1 MSFEEQLNEI
11 KQDISK
17 DLSDGVSTYKENYDT
32 AKGATKPT
40 QADLIF
46 AIIHIN
52 KSIVNAFLNE
62 GEIIN
67 IIPEFERLLVLATYY
82 DKLTH
87 DKKDD
92 LNNKEALLDFSQ
104 DLLNHIVQLLI
115 EKNHDYGSSYYKVA
129 KALGPG
135 TSFSVRFLDKGNRL
149 EQFEALY
156 RNGLDLEVKDESV
169 SDTIRDLL
177 GYYLLYMITVR
188 TMKRG

>member
-1 MSFEEQLNEI
+1 MNFEEQLNTLKDE
-11 KQDISK
+11 ISK
-17 DLSDGVSTYKENYDT
+17 ELSNDIPTYKENYDT
-32 AKGATKPT
+32 AKGAVKPT

-52 KSIVNAFLNE
+52 KGTVNAFQNE
-62 GEIIN
+62 SEVIN
-67 IIPEFERLLVLATYY
+67 VIPEFERLLVLATYY
-82 DKLTH
+82 DKLIH

-92 LNNKEALLDFSQ
+92 LDNKEALLDFSQ

-129 KALGPG
+129 KVLGPG
-135 TSFSVRFLDKGNRL
+135 TSFSVRLLDKGNRL
-149 EQFEALY
+149 EQFETLY
-156 RNGLDLEVKDESV
+156 RNGLNLKVKDESV